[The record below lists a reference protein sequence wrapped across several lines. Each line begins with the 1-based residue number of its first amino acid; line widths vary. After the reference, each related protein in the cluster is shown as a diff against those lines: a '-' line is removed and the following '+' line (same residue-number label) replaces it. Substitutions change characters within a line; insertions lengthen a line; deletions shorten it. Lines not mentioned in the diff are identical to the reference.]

1 MKRKTL
7 TLTLCLLAC
16 FAVIGVGFAAWII
29 TSDAEETVTGNIKVE
44 TVEDHR
50 LKINIISTEADNVI
64 RFGKPVGYA
73 ADSWILNNE
82 AETENLT
89 ATIKFTITKGNE
101 AVTNLETAGITVTA
115 GFTTTI
121 TDDMNKGVGNNSL
134 VTIPT
139 GFTVEKDSTDSEGK
153 TFMIKVVFRYG
164 DEFGKKNPYE
174 FYKDKDVTAEGDN
187 AVNNLGKLFA
197 LNGATYTLTISAKN
211 NK

>member
-29 TSDAEETVTGNIKVE
+29 TSDAEKTVTGNIKVE

-73 ADSWILNNE
+73 ANSWILNNE

-153 TFMIKVVFRYG
+153 TFMIKVVFSYG

-197 LNGATYTLTISAKN
+197 LNGVTYTLTISAKN

>member
-153 TFMIKVVFRYG
+153 TFMIKVVFSYG

-187 AVNNLGKLFA
+187 AVNNLGKLFV

>member
-29 TSDAEETVTGNIKVE
+29 TSDAEKTVTGNIKVE

-73 ADSWILNNE
+73 ANSWILNNE

-153 TFMIKVVFRYG
+153 TFMIKVVFSYG

>member
-29 TSDAEETVTGNIKVE
+29 TSDAEKTVTGNIKVE

-73 ADSWILNNE
+73 ANSWILNNE

-153 TFMIKVVFRYG
+153 TFMIKVVFSYG

-187 AVNNLGKLFA
+187 AVNNLGKLFV

>member
-50 LKINIISTEADNVI
+50 LKIEIISTEADNVI

-73 ADSWILNNE
+73 ENSWILNNE

-89 ATIKFTITKGNE
+89 ATIKFTIKKGNATVTSLE
-101 AVTNLETAGITVTA
+101 DAKIAVTAE
-115 GFTTTI
+115 FSTTI
-121 TDDMNKGVGNNSL
+121 TADMNKGVGNKTL

-139 GFTVEKDSTDSEGK
+139 EFTVEKDSTDSEGK
-153 TFMIKVVFRYG
+153 TFMIKVVFNYG
-164 DEFGKKNPYE
+164 DEFGTINPYE

-187 AVNNLGKLFA
+187 AVNNLGKLYE
-197 LNGATYTLTISAKN
+197 LNGAGYTLIIHAKN